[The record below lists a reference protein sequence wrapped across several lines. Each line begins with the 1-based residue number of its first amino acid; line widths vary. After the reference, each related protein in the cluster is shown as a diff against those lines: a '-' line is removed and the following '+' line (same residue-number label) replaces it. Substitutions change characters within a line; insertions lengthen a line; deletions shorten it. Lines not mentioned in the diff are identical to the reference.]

1 MHDRPIRVRTTCLS
15 DELPKD
21 FNMNTLRSTLVL
33 ALLLLVIP
41 ATSYAQDKPKKT
53 FLSALK
59 EGSVVSVK
67 EVAGKYELTVM
78 KNAPVGSKVIEV
90 GTDFVVLEDP
100 AGVLETRIHVTS
112 IKSIIRLKLP
122 KE

>member
-1 MHDRPIRVRTTCLS
+1 
-15 DELPKD
+15 
-21 FNMNTLRSTLVL
+21 MNTFRSTLVL

-41 ATSYAQDKPKKT
+41 ATSYGQDKPKKN

-59 EGSVVSVK
+59 EGSVVTVK
-67 EVAGKYELTVM
+67 EVGGRYEITVM
-78 KNAPVGSKVIEV
+78 KNAPVGSKVLEV
-90 GTDFVVLEDP
+90 GTDYVLLEDP
-100 AGVLETRIHVTS
+100 AGVIETRIHVTS

>member
-1 MHDRPIRVRTTCLS
+1 
-15 DELPKD
+15 
-21 FNMNTLRSTLVL
+21 MNTLRSILV
-33 ALLLLVIP
+33 LLLLLAVTP
-41 ATSYAQDKPKKT
+41 TSYGQDKPKDN

-59 EGSVVSVK
+59 EGAIVSVK

-78 KNAPVGSKVIEV
+78 KNPPVGSKVVEV
-90 GTDFVVLEDP
+90 GTDYVVLEDP
-100 AGVLETRIHVTS
+100 AGLTETRFHVTS

>member
-1 MHDRPIRVRTTCLS
+1 
-15 DELPKD
+15 
-21 FNMNTLRSTLVL
+21 MNTLRSILILVL
-33 ALLLLVIP
+33 LFLVIP
-41 ATSYAQDKPKKT
+41 ATSNAQDKPKKT

-59 EGSVVSVK
+59 EGQVVSVK

-90 GTDFVVLEDP
+90 GTDYVVLEDP
-100 AGVLETRIHVTS
+100 AGVMETRVHVTS

>member
-1 MHDRPIRVRTTCLS
+1 
-15 DELPKD
+15 
-21 FNMNTLRSTLVL
+21 MNTLRFSLVVA
-33 ALLLLVIP
+33 ALLLAIT
-41 ATSYAQDKPKKT
+41 ATSNGQHKPKNN

-59 EGSVVSVK
+59 EGAVVSVK

-78 KNAPVGSKVIEV
+78 KNAPVGSKVLEV

-100 AGVLETRIHVTS
+100 AGVTETRIHVTS
-112 IKSIIRLKLP
+112 IKCITRLKLP

>member
-1 MHDRPIRVRTTCLS
+1 
-15 DELPKD
+15 
-21 FNMNTLRSTLVL
+21 MNTLRFSLVIA
-33 ALLLLVIP
+33 ALLLAVT
-41 ATSYAQDKPKKT
+41 ATSNAQDKPKKT

-59 EGSVVSVK
+59 EGQVVSVK
-67 EVAGKYELTVM
+67 EVAGKFDITVM
-78 KNAPVGSKVIEV
+78 KNAPVGSKVLEI
-90 GTDFVVLEDP
+90 GSDFVVLEDA

>member
-1 MHDRPIRVRTTCLS
+1 
-15 DELPKD
+15 
-21 FNMNTLRSTLVL
+21 MNTLRSILILVL
-33 ALLLLVIP
+33 LFLVIP
-41 ATSYAQDKPKKT
+41 ATSYGQDKLKKT

-59 EGSVVSVK
+59 EGQVVSVK

-78 KNAPVGSKVIEV
+78 KNAPVGSKVLEI
-90 GTDFVVLEDP
+90 GTDYVVLEDP
-100 AGVLETRIHVTS
+100 AGVIESRVHVTS

>member
-1 MHDRPIRVRTTCLS
+1 
-15 DELPKD
+15 
-21 FNMNTLRSTLVL
+21 MNTLR
-33 ALLLLVIP
+33 LLLVVAALLMAIT

-59 EGSVVSVK
+59 EGAVVSVK
-67 EVAGKYELTVM
+67 EVAGKYEITVM
-78 KNAPVGSKVIEV
+78 KNAPVGGKVIEV
-90 GTDFVVLEDP
+90 GTDYVVLEDP
-100 AGVLETRIHVTS
+100 AGVMETRIHVTS

>member
-1 MHDRPIRVRTTCLS
+1 
-15 DELPKD
+15 
-21 FNMNTLRSTLVL
+21 MNTLR
-33 ALLLLVIP
+33 LLLVVATLLLAVT
-41 ATSYAQDKPKKT
+41 ATSYSQDKPKKT

-59 EGSVVSVK
+59 EGAVVSVK

-90 GTDFVVLEDP
+90 GTDYVVLEDP
-100 AGVLETRIHVTS
+100 ASVTETRIHVTS
-112 IKSIIRLKLP
+112 IKCITRLKLP

>member
-1 MHDRPIRVRTTCLS
+1 
-15 DELPKD
+15 
-21 FNMNTLRSTLVL
+21 MNTFRFSLVV
-33 ALLLLVIP
+33 ALLLAVT
-41 ATSYAQDKPKKT
+41 ATSYSQDKPKKN

-59 EGSVVSVK
+59 EGQVVTVK
-67 EVAGKYELTVM
+67 EVVGKYELTVM
-78 KNAPVGSKVIEV
+78 KNAPVGSKVLEV

-112 IKSIIRLKLP
+112 IKCIVRLKLP

>member
-1 MHDRPIRVRTTCLS
+1 
-15 DELPKD
+15 
-21 FNMNTLRSTLVL
+21 MNTLRSILILVL
-33 ALLLLVIP
+33 LFLVIP
-41 ATSYAQDKPKKT
+41 ATSYGQDKLKKT

-59 EGSVVSVK
+59 EGQVVSVK

-90 GTDFVVLEDP
+90 GTDYVVLEDP
-100 AGVLETRIHVTS
+100 AGVMETRVHVTS

>member
-1 MHDRPIRVRTTCLS
+1 
-15 DELPKD
+15 
-21 FNMNTLRSTLVL
+21 MNTLRFLLVA
-33 ALLLLVIP
+33 ALLFAVT
-41 ATSYAQDKPKKT
+41 ATSNAQDKPKKT
-53 FLSALK
+53 FLSAMK
-59 EGSVVSVK
+59 EGSVVTVK
-67 EVAGKYELTVM
+67 EVGGRYEITVM

>member
-1 MHDRPIRVRTTCLS
+1 
-15 DELPKD
+15 
-21 FNMNTLRSTLVL
+21 MNTFRSTLVL
-33 ALLLLVIP
+33 ALLFLLTP
-41 ATSYAQDKPKKT
+41 ATNYGQDKPKEN

-59 EGSVVSVK
+59 EGAIVSVK

-78 KNAPVGSKVIEV
+78 KNPPVGSKVVEV
-90 GTDFVVLEDP
+90 GTDYVVLEDP
-100 AGVLETRIHVTS
+100 AGLTETRFHVTS

>member
-1 MHDRPIRVRTTCLS
+1 
-15 DELPKD
+15 
-21 FNMNTLRSTLVL
+21 MNTFRSILV
-33 ALLLLVIP
+33 LLLLVLP
-41 ATSYAQDKPKKT
+41 ATSYGQDKPKKT

-59 EGSVVSVK
+59 EGAVVSVK

-78 KNAPVGSKVIEV
+78 KNAPVGSKVLVV
-90 GTDFVVLEDP
+90 GTDYVVLEDP
-100 AGVLETRIHVTS
+100 AGVMETRIHVTS

>member
-1 MHDRPIRVRTTCLS
+1 M
-15 DELPKD
+15 
-21 FNMNTLRSTLVL
+21 NMLRSNLVL

-41 ATSYAQDKPKKT
+41 ATSYGQDKSKKT
-53 FLSALK
+53 FFSALK
-59 EGSVVSVK
+59 EGQVVIVK

-78 KNAPVGSKVIEV
+78 KNAPVGSKVLEV

-100 AGVLETRIHVTS
+100 TGVLETRIHNTS
-112 IKSIIRLKLP
+112 IKCITRLKAP

>member
-1 MHDRPIRVRTTCLS
+1 
-15 DELPKD
+15 
-21 FNMNTLRSTLVL
+21 MNTLRSTLVL

-41 ATSYAQDKPKKT
+41 ATSNGQDKPKKT

-59 EGSVVSVK
+59 EGQVVTVK
-67 EVAGKYELTVM
+67 EVGGRYELTVM
-78 KNAPVGSKVIEV
+78 KNAPVGSKVLEI
-90 GTDFVVLEDP
+90 GTDYVVLEDP
-100 AGVLETRIHVTS
+100 AGVMETRIHVTS

>member
-1 MHDRPIRVRTTCLS
+1 
-15 DELPKD
+15 
-21 FNMNTLRSTLVL
+21 MNTLRSTLVL

>member
-1 MHDRPIRVRTTCLS
+1 
-15 DELPKD
+15 
-21 FNMNTLRSTLVL
+21 MNTLRSILILVL
-33 ALLLLVIP
+33 LFLVIP
-41 ATSYAQDKPKKT
+41 ATSYGQDKPKKT

-59 EGSVVSVK
+59 EGQVISVK
-67 EVAGKYELTVM
+67 EVAGKYEITVM

-90 GTDFVVLEDP
+90 GTDYVVLEDS
-100 AGVLETRIHVTS
+100 AGVIETRIHVTS